1 MPIEMPKGLP
11 FSVDTFSPS
20 SKRKRHHFLTHAHK
34 DHTSGISSHFSYPI
48 YSTHLTKSL
57 VLLHYPQLDDSLFV
71 GIEVGESIVIND
83 PDEEFQE
90 QLCSCLKA
98 VLVTSCIPGTV
109 DSRQSASKIYLR
121 SILAGKEKSHN
132 VVLIMFF

>member
-83 PDEEFQE
+83 PNGEFQGSFMATIIRFCPC
-90 QLCSCLKA
+90 LCKQSTEGLCLI
-98 VLVTSCIPGTV
+98 V
-109 DSRQSASKIYLR
+109 IYL
-121 SILAGKEKSHN
+121 S
-132 VVLIMFF
+132 